1 MSEIIF
7 TSPSKYIQ
15 GKNALKNIGEHV
27 KGIGKKAL
35 ILSDEVVWG
44 ITGET
49 IEESL
54 KSANMDYHY
63 VEFNGE
69 ASLTEM
75 DRVTKEG
82 KENSDDVVVGVGG
95 GKTLD
100 TAKGVAE
107 GLEVPVVIVPTTAS
121 TDAPT
126 SALSVVYSEE
136 GVFESYK
143 FYDKNPDLVLVD
155 TKAVAGAPPAL
166 FAAGIADAM
175 ATWVEARATIKS
187 NGDAMAGGKTS
198 IAAEAIAKACEE
210 TIFNYGE
217 AAYKAV
223 QEGLVTKHVEAVV
236 EANTLLSG
244 LGFESGGLAGAH
256 AIHNGLTVLEG
267 DIHDLSHGEKVAYGT
282 LVHLMLELHPKDE
295 LLKYLEFYKKLGMP
309 TTLKEMH
316 LDEFSYEELLKVGE
330 AATQE
335 GETMGNLSADITADD
350 VATAILAVDQLSN

>member
-15 GKNALKNIGEHV
+15 GKDALKNIGEHV
-27 KGIGKKAL
+27 KGIGKKPL
-35 ILSDEVVWG
+35 ILSDEIVWG

-49 IEESL
+49 IEKSL
-54 KSANMDYHY
+54 KSANVDYHY

-69 ASLTEM
+69 ASLAEM

-82 KENSDDVVVGVGG
+82 KENSVDVVVGVGG

-100 TAKGVAE
+100 TAKGIAD

-136 GVFESYK
+136 GVFETYK

-155 TKAVAGAPPAL
+155 TKVIAGAPAAL

-198 IAAEAIAKACEE
+198 IAAEAIAKACEK
-210 TIFNYGE
+210 TIFDYGE

-282 LVHLMLELHPKDE
+282 LVHLMLELHPKEE
-295 LLKYLEFYKKLGMP
+295 LLEYLEFYKKLGMP

-316 LDEFSYEELLKVGE
+316 LAEFSYEDLLKVGK

-335 GETMGNLSADITADD
+335 GETMGNLSPDITADD
-350 VATAILAVDQLSN
+350 VATAILAVDQLSK